1 MTARA
6 ALISLRRLEPAS
18 LALAVPVVDRRVL
31 ADLEPLVERLEALAV
46 VDGLRAVGEW
56 FEQFEQLDDG
66 AVLALLAQ
74 PAGGGRPRPPG

>member
-1 MTARA
+1 
-6 ALISLRRLEPAS
+6 
-18 LALAVPVVDRRVL
+18 
-31 ADLEPLVERLEALAV
+31 VERLEALAV